1 MGKHRYNIQDVHD
14 KTGLARKTVSALY
27 NDKVSR
33 VDYSTIEKLC
43 RLFDCGIE
51 QLFTFK
57 YEPYESPLGAK
68 EET

>member
-1 MGKHRYNIQDVHD
+1 MDRHRYNIQDLHD
-14 KTGLARKTVSALY
+14 EKGFARKTVSALY
-27 NDKVSR
+27 YDKVSC
-33 VDYSTIEKLC
+33 VDYSTIEKIC
-43 RLFDCGIE
+43 RLFNCGIE